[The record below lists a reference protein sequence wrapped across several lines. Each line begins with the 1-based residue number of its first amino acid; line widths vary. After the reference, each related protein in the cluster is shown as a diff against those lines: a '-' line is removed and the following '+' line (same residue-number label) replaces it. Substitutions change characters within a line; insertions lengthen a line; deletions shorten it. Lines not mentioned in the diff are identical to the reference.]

1 MSDIDAYM
9 KRIEATNFA
18 LANDDGGVSR
28 NYEMADVILVGVSR
42 SGKTPTCLYLALQY
56 GVYAANYPLTEEDF
70 ESGQLPRFLRD
81 HKSKLF
87 GLTIT
92 PERLRQIRKERRPLG
107 KYSSAQQVRYELRES
122 AKIYKKYGIPYVDTT
137 EFSIEEISSRI
148 LDSTGVDRRV
158 RP

>member
-1 MSDIDAYM
+1 M
-9 KRIEATNFA
+9 
-18 LANDDGGVSR
+18 
-28 NYEMADVILVGVSR
+28 ILVGVSR

-56 GVYAANYPLTEEDF
+56 GVFAANFPLTDDELETGELPDF
-70 ESGQLPRFLRD
+70 LVQQK
-81 HKSKLF
+81 HKLF

-107 KYSSAQQVRYELRES
+107 RYSSAQQVRFELREA
-122 AKIYKKYGIPYVDTT
+122 AKILRRYKIPYVDTT

-148 LDSTGVDRRV
+148 LDSTGVERRV

>member
-1 MSDIDAYM
+1 
-9 KRIEATNFA
+9 
-18 LANDDGGVSR
+18 
-28 NYEMADVILVGVSR
+28 
-42 SGKTPTCLYLALQY
+42 
-56 GVYAANYPLTEEDF
+56 LTEEDF
-70 ESGQLPRFLRD
+70 ETGQLPDFLRQ
-81 HKSKLF
+81 HTSKLF

-92 PERLRQIRKERRPLG
+92 PERLRQIRKERRPMG

-122 AKIYKKYGIPYVDTT
+122 EKIFKRYGIPNVDTT